1 MLAIHINTKL
11 SILGTTTKIL
21 KGKILTLYII
31 GNGFDLYHGMKT
43 GYNDFKKYVMRE
55 DRDVYNAV
63 DVFAPAGDEWNE
75 LESSLGDIDFY
86 NIIEE
91 CEVYLTSYGV
101 EGFKARDHH
110 NYEFEI
116 ERITKSLTTELLEQ
130 FCNWVSKIEVP
141 KDGRYKKF
149 KSLGNE
155 AIFFTFNY
163 TSTLE
168 RLYSI
173 NESNIKH
180 IHGSIDDGSEIILGH
195 GWERTKTVNPAPG
208 VDQDTRERGG
218 YDLLD
223 EMFDSNFKNC
233 SEIINEESVFF
244 DSLNSIT
251 QIVVIGHSL
260 SDVDAK
266 YFKEILKHTPQSAI
280 WRCALRNI
288 NQDQEKTDLLVNLG
302 VSRENIKNVLINSL

>member
-1 MLAIHINTKL
+1 
-11 SILGTTTKIL
+11 
-21 KGKILTLYII
+21 
-31 GNGFDLYHGMKT
+31 MKT
-43 GYNDFKKYVMRE
+43 GYNDFKNYVMRE
-55 DRDVYNAV
+55 DCDVYDAV
-63 DVFAPAGDEWNE
+63 DEFAPAGDEWNE
-75 LESSLGDIDFY
+75 LESSLGDIDY
-86 NIIEE
+86 YHIIEK
-91 CEVYLTSYGV
+91 CEIHLTSYGA
-101 EGFKARDHH
+101 EDFRDRDHH

-116 ERITKSLTTELLEQ
+116 GRITKSLTTDLLQQ
-130 FCNWVSKIEVP
+130 FRNWISKIEVP
-141 KDGRYKKF
+141 KDGQYKKF
-149 KSLGNE
+149 KSLDNE
-155 AIFFTFNY
+155 AIFLTFNY

-208 VDQDTRERGG
+208 ADQDTRESGG
-218 YDLLD
+218 YYLLD

-244 DSLNSIT
+244 DSLNSVT

-260 SDVDAK
+260 SDVDSK
-266 YFKEILKHTPQSAI
+266 YFKEILKHAPQSAI

-302 VSRENIKNVLINSL
+302 VSRENIKNVLISSL